1 MRSTCRSFMAVIL
14 FSVAAGASFSLAQ
27 EANPAPPPQAPPAV
41 QPAGELPQIPVA
53 KPEAAPAAPAT
64 DPAAQIVAPSP
75 SLAVVKPA
83 ATSKTVT
90 TTGKHAAIKPRSQPV
105 EKPVVD
111 VTAAA
116 QTASPAANL
125 AAVAPPANPPP
136 ADAAPIAASKPAPA
150 LKPAGDPVSPE
161 AKSDRTMGLGGWV
174 LFGIGIV
181 ALFAGITFVRRRRAT
196 VRHRSITDFSPTTAE
211 VKLQPALARRP

>member
-1 MRSTCRSFMAVIL
+1 VIL
-14 FSVAAGASFSLAQ
+14 FTVAAGVSFSLGQ
-27 EANPAPPPQAPPAV
+27 EPNPAPPQAPPAV
-41 QPAGELPQIPVA
+41 QPAGELPQIPVV
-53 KPEAAPAAPAT
+53 KPEAAPAASAT
-64 DPAAQIVAPSP
+64 DPFAQTVVPAPA
-75 SLAVVKPA
+75 LAEVKPA

-90 TTGKHAAIKPRSQPV
+90 TAGKHAAKKPYSKPV

-116 QTASPAANL
+116 QTAAPAASPAA
-125 AAVAPPANPPP
+125 VEPPANPPP
-136 ADAAPIAASKPAPA
+136 ADAARIAASKPAPA

-174 LFGIGIV
+174 LFGIVVV
-181 ALFAGITFVRRRRAT
+181 ALFGGITLVRRRRAT

-211 VKLQPALARRP
+211 LELQPALARRP